1 MDYLKQTVLRLQKET
16 ETEDVKEQKIIKLNK
31 VKEIENEIMS

>member
-1 MDYLKQTVLRLQKET
+1 MDYLKQSVLRLQKET

>member
-16 ETEDVKEQKIIKLNK
+16 ETEDVKEQKINKLNK
-31 VKEIENEIMS
+31 VK